1 MFKAF
6 AKITAAALTLCL
18 ALPLVPAAAADRGE
32 EVTVRV
38 GLASSYYHNS
48 LGELEAAHLENED
61 GYGEGYRFGYY
72 DEDLNFVE
80 LARTDHG
87 TTQVAVL
94 KTTNLTYGYSS
105 ALGKYTYGEDLS
117 GDVTVGCY
125 HVLVEEGL
133 NREEA
138 EALAALFDDGF
149 VAWIDGAYQVRA
161 GAYPTKE
168 EAEAAYED
176 ISYALDVVGTS
187 SYGMSVVE
195 TGTDRILFQYD
206 MGQGGKLAIQPGQED
221 GEETRTWFSGY
232 HYRGGFQY
240 HRRTG
245 GDLTVV
251 NVVGLEDY
259 VNGVICYEMGRNWPL
274 EALKAQA
281 MCARTY
287 AASHFDSMST
297 YDCDVTNDT
306 YSQVYRG
313 TNAST
318 SATDAAVEATAGLY
332 ITYDGELIDAMYCSS
347 NGGGTEDSE
356 NVMANAMPYLRGRID
371 PYEAAADSLNSYSSW
386 SKTLSGSAVAA
397 AVNRYGYTLY
407 DVVDIETELSPSG
420 NVVAITFTDSA
431 GREAGFTRNNCYI
444 IASSA
449 LGLNSI
455 RFDVS
460 SSGGSFTFTGS
471 GWGHNLGMSQYGA
484 YAMANTYGFT
494 YDQIINFYFT
504 GVALSRGV

>member
-38 GLASSYYHNS
+38 GMASAYYHNS

-80 LARTDHG
+80 LARTDPG

-94 KTTNLTYGYSS
+94 KTTSLTYGYSS
-105 ALGKYTYGEDLS
+105 ALGKYTYGEELS

-287 AASHFDSMST
+287 VLRNLNTHDSYGFDICNSN
-297 YDCDVTNDT
+297 YC
-306 YSQVYRG
+306 QVYYGMG
-313 TNAST
+313 TGKS
-318 SATDAAVEATAGLY
+318 
-332 ITYDGELIDAMYCSS
+332 
-347 NGGGTEDSE
+347 
-356 NVMANAMPYLRGRID
+356 
-371 PYEAAADSLNSYSSW
+371 
-386 SKTLSGSAVAA
+386 
-397 AVNRYGYTLY
+397 
-407 DVVDIETELSPSG
+407 
-420 NVVAITFTDSA
+420 
-431 GREAGFTRNNCYI
+431 
-444 IASSA
+444 
-449 LGLNSI
+449 
-455 RFDVS
+455 
-460 SSGGSFTFTGS
+460 
-471 GWGHNLGMSQYGA
+471 
-484 YAMANTYGFT
+484 
-494 YDQIINFYFT
+494 
-504 GVALSRGV
+504 